1 MKPYTLGCAIAVLLA
16 AAPAAFAQ
24 EVAEEEP
31 GSPFAWNAALT
42 SEYVWRG
49 VSQSNE
55 GVAFQTGLTYTSPI
69 GVYATVWGS
78 NVDFG
83 AGDPDFEVDG
93 IVGFNTDFSDNVN
106 FDVSVIRY
114 MYPGAGDLDWN
125 ELDTK
130 TTFLGSYSLIVNYSN
145 DAWATGESGLYYGV
159 AGSWELPAG
168 LGLAASAGRSDF
180 SSDAGIHDYADW
192 SVSLSKG
199 FGPATASVGYY
210 ESDGD
215 FGELGDDRIVLTI
228 AVAAP

>member
-16 AAPAAFAQ
+16 VAPAAFAQ
-24 EVAEEEP
+24 DVAEEEA

-55 GVAFQTGLTYTSPI
+55 DVAFQTGLTYTSPI

-93 IVGFNTDFSDNVN
+93 IVGFNTDFGDKVN

-114 MYPGAGDLDWN
+114 MYPGAGALNWN
-125 ELDTK
+125 
-130 TTFLGSYSLIVNYSN
+130 
-145 DAWATGESGLYYGV
+145 
-159 AGSWELPAG
+159 
-168 LGLAASAGRSDF
+168 
-180 SSDAGIHDYADW
+180 
-192 SVSLSKG
+192 
-199 FGPATASVGYY
+199 
-210 ESDGD
+210 
-215 FGELGDDRIVLTI
+215 
-228 AVAAP
+228 

>member
-1 MKPYTLGCAIAVLLA
+1 MKMSKLGCAVAALLA
-16 AAPAAFAQ
+16 VAPLSAFAQ
-24 EVAEEEP
+24 EADEAA
-31 GSPFAWNAALT
+31 SSFAWNAALT
-42 SEYVWRG
+42 SDYVWRG

-55 GVAFQTGLTYTSPI
+55 GVAFQTGLTYTTPVGI
-69 GVYATVWGS
+69 YATLWGS

-93 IVGFNTDFSDNVN
+93 IVGFNTDFSDKVN

-114 MYPGAGDLDWN
+114 MYPGAGELSWN
-125 ELDTK
+125 ELDTR
-130 TTFLGSYSLIVNYSN
+130 TTFLGSYSLIVNDSN

-168 LGLAASAGRSDF
+168 FGLGASAGRSDF

-215 FGELGDDRIVLTI
+215 FGELGEDRIVLTI